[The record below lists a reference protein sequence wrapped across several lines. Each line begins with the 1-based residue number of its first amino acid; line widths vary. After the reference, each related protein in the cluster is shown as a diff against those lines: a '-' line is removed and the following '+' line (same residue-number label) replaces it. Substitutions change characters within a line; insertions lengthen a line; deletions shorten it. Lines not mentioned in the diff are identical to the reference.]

1 MSKKYDEE
9 EIKKKY
15 GWIVSL
21 WRRGQLV
28 PLSYVKSKKIEE
40 EFKRERK
47 EVVMCKRYEERV
59 IERMSIYPKEKK
71 IILDVSNRKNQSGI
85 RLAIQV
91 IIGLIRAEEIYMYDP
106 IGSNQGYKW
115 YTGQPVIVY
124 QIIPEMEIIEKMK
137 VMREV
142 RCTYYEKYSLEDKWR
157 IIIQS
162 VKGEIEGYKR
172 YDLGGIDK
180 DIHVG
185 IMNAFNGIENLERCI
200 NSLSW
205 VPKGK

>member
-1 MSKKYDEE
+1 ME
-9 EIKKKY
+9 
-15 GWIVSL
+15 
-21 WRRGQLV
+21 
-28 PLSYVKSKKIEE
+28 
-40 EFKRERK
+40 
-47 EVVMCKRYEERV
+47 V
-59 IERMSIYPKEKK
+59 IEK
-71 IILDVSNRKNQSGI
+71 V
-85 RLAIQV
+85 
-91 IIGLIRAEEIYMYDP
+91 
-106 IGSNQGYKW
+106 
-115 YTGQPVIVY
+115 
-124 QIIPEMEIIEKMK
+124 K

-162 VKGEIEGYKR
+162 VKGEVEGYKR

-205 VPKGK
+205 IPKGK